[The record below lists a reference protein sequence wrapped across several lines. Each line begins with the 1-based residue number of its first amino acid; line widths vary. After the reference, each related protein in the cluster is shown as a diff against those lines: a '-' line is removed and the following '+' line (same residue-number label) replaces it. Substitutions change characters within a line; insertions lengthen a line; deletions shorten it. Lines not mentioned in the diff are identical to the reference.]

1 MRMQLSHAKHLTRHT
16 ILRYAFEDPTQ
27 ADACMEQWTNW
38 IQHRA
43 IRAINS
49 EHQTNYYERK
59 LEITSIISNWYYPGS
74 GKRGKKLDSEMF
86 LESEFQNER
95 SIVMNWPVVEGL
107 ASPLLSRSRPF
118 PAKED
123 SIFFY
128 DRTNKV
134 RRTKITTRE
143 QTEFQSSEDAYGLR
157 FCPGRL
163 RLAPDVDRY
172 ELRRGAPVRFPADE
186 VHGHTR
192 ADRRRY
198 LLLHETQLLL
208 PPPKGKGTNSHI
220 SGTHGWQ
227 STAPLSPRPAWRSRV
242 VPRDL
247 NRSLLL
253 TPSGSPADDG
263 AKRRG
268 RRGAAAAA
276 WSSAR
281 WGKRKCEGGLGLG
294 FKNAA
299 GRRNETAGRW
309 RMGRG
314 DRRPLTKIGRARRH
328 GRGERDTYTW
338 RRRVWVSRAR
348 NRTRKSP
355 PPPPFLLSI
364 GSKRIDYTAH
374 RSRPHARTADGVQ
387 EKGDKCRG
395 FIAFCLSKVR
405 SLNSISL
412 SWS

>member
-27 ADACMEQWTNW
+27 ADACVEQWTNW

-95 SIVMNWPVVEGL
+95 SMVMNWPVVEGL

-163 RLAPDVDRY
+163 RLAPDVDRH

-314 DRRPLTKIGRARRH
+314 GPPAAHQNRAGEAAREGWAWHVHVAATCVGVARAEPDKKI
-328 GRGERDTYTW
+328 T
-338 RRRVWVSRAR
+338 
-348 NRTRKSP
+348 P
-355 PPPPFLLSI
+355 PPPPSFCPFEARGLIIRL
-364 GSKRIDYTAH
+364 TA
-374 RSRPHARTADGVQ
+374 HARTHVQ
-387 EKGDKCRG
+387 RTEYRRKEINAVG
-395 FIAFCLSKVR
+395 LSLFV
-405 SLNSISL
+405 
-412 SWS
+412 